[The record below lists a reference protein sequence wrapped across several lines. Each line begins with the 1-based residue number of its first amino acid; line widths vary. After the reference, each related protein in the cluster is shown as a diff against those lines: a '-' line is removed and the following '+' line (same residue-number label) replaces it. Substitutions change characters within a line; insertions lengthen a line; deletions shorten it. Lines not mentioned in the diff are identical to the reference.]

1 MRLEQLLYFVETAER
16 YSMSLAAEVL
26 HTSHQN
32 ISKSIRQLE
41 DELNT
46 SLFKRSRT
54 GVTLSPTGKKLFI
67 YAKEALRNIDL
78 IYDTAHSFSFNQP
91 VDKTVSGTINVI
103 SSASFNSG
111 LINAI
116 KNINL
121 HYPNITIM
129 FTALEPAYINSIIA
143 NHTQDAH
150 IFLTSI
156 DPQTSFAESI
166 EKLGTVSL
174 IRHDSLKLLAHKN
187 TPLSSYSS
195 ISMKKLQDIPLAFL
209 RSSSDI
215 MPLYL
220 QLVKPHLR
228 KLPKIY
234 YSNSAD
240 IIQDYVY
247 SGIVFSLTTFLTTRR
262 PINLPE
268 PQCNLIPLNI
278 DISIDHIAFIPPKTK
293 RIAAFNIFMQALR
306 DSSPEMQNLVW

>member
-16 YSMSLAAEVL
+16 CSMSLAAEVL

-32 ISKSIRQLE
+32 VSKSIRQLE
-41 DELNT
+41 EELNT
-46 SLFKRSRT
+46 SLFKRSRS
-54 GVTLSPTGKKLFI
+54 GVILSPTGKQLFV

-78 IYDTAHSFSFNQP
+78 IYDTANSFSFNQP
-91 VDKTVSGTINVI
+91 VDKTISGTINII
-103 SSASFNSG
+103 SSFSFNFA
-111 LINAI
+111 LTNAI
-116 KNINL
+116 KTINL

-129 FTALEPAYINSIIA
+129 FTSSEPAYINEVIA
-143 NHTQDAH
+143 NHTSEAD

-156 DPQTSFAESI
+156 TPQTPFLDTL
-166 EKLGTVSL
+166 EKSGTASL
-174 IRHDSLKLLAHKN
+174 IKHDSLKLLAHKN
-187 TPLSSYSS
+187 TPLSSYNS

-215 MPLYL
+215 TPLYL

-247 SGIVFSLTTFLTTRR
+247 SGVVFSLTTFLTTRR
-262 PINLPE
+262 PINLPTQ
-268 PQCNLIPLNI
+268 QCNIIPLNI
-278 DISIDHIAFIPPKTK
+278 NIPIDHVAFIPSDTK
-293 RIAAFNIFMQALR
+293 RTACFNIFMQALR
-306 DSSPEMQNLVW
+306 DSAPEMQNLIW